1 MLILLFYVY
10 AVAGMALFGDIDYD
24 SPKLSYMNVN
34 FYSFY
39 VAMVLLFRM
48 STGESWN
55 GVMHD
60 CFSGAP
66 CLPGREGPCGNTGFA
81 VFFYVSF
88 MLVGSFVFLTLFIA
102 VIIENFEMDD
112 PTDVDQGLEIEFPE
126 DHEGIKV
133 RMNRVLQGVSPE
145 LDGSRDLKGWMIQA
159 VNGVNVE
166 LSEADPTMLQRQLNE
181 FRRERQ

>member
-1 MLILLFYVY
+1 MSLPSLVNVGAMLILLFYVY

-24 SPKLSYMNVN
+24 SPKLSYIDVNVN

-66 CLPGREGPCGNTGFA
+66 CFPGTDGCGNTGFA
-81 VFFYVSF
+81 VFFFVSF
-88 MLVGSFVFLTLFIA
+88 MLIGSFVFLNLFIA
-102 VIIENFEMDD
+102 
-112 PTDVDQGLEIEFPE
+112 
-126 DHEGIKV
+126 
-133 RMNRVLQGVSPE
+133 
-145 LDGSRDLKGWMIQA
+145 
-159 VNGVNVE
+159 
-166 LSEADPTMLQRQLNE
+166 
-181 FRRERQ
+181 